1 MNIYV
6 IQAMVLLA
14 FALIENFGNID
25 KNLKKELFRISVLL
39 MFLPLFLR
47 TYKIGADLGRYH
59 THFKECGEM
68 GIENI
73 LSAHNYSNKGYYS
86 YNALIYSLFSGNYQS
101 FIALT
106 SCLTFFPVIV
116 LIRRLFGNSCT
127 ALYIYLGM
135 GFYAFQFTGLKQAMA
150 MGILCFAMLS
160 LIENRRISFYCFV
173 LIASLFHFPAL
184 IFLPAYELTHFFK
197 SELFLYF
204 SAACVGVIYFFHAQI
219 ISYMSEAYDSVIQS
233 NAGTTIFAG
242 KVIMILAI
250 CVYGYIFYT
259 PKAEKPISI
268 FLPRLMMTSAILQMF
283 AIYGNV
289 FERLSDY
296 YFVYITVYLPQIFS
310 VMTNKDEIMSNDN
323 NKSKEFTASVLAV
336 LLAIFAYFWVYYR
349 RVAGMLPYKTWLFS

>member
-6 IQAMVLLA
+6 IQTMVLLA

-25 KNLKKELFRISVLL
+25 KNLKKELFRISVLV
-39 MFLPLFLR
+39 MFLPLFFR
-47 TYKIGADLGRYH
+47 TYKIGSDLGRYH
-59 THFKECGEM
+59 THYKEYGEM
-68 GIENI
+68 GIENV
-73 LSAHNYSNKGYYS
+73 LFASKYTNKGYYF
-86 YNALIYSLFSGNYQS
+86 YNALTYSLFSGNYQS

-127 ALYIYLGM
+127 ALYVYMGM

-150 MGILCFAMLS
+150 MGILCFAILS
-160 LIENRRISFYCFV
+160 LIDNRRVPFYGFV

-184 IFLPAYELTHFFK
+184 IFLPAYELTHFLR

-204 SAACVGVIYFFHAQI
+204 SVACVGVIYFFHAQI
-219 ISYMSEAYDSVIQS
+219 ISFMSETYDSVIQS
-233 NAGTTIFAG
+233 NAGTNIFAG

-259 PKAEKPISI
+259 PKAEKAISI
-268 FLPRLMMTSAILQMF
+268 YLIRLIMISAILQMF
-283 AIYGNV
+283 ALYGNV

-296 YFVYITVYLPQIFS
+296 YFVYVTLYLPQIFS
-310 VMTNKDEIMSNDN
+310 VMTNKHDIMINDN
-323 NKSKEFTASVLAV
+323 NRSTEFTVSVLVV
-336 LLAIFAYFWVYYR
+336 LIAIFAYFWVYYR
-349 RVAGMLPYKTWLFS
+349 NVSGMLPYKTWLF